1 MVVMKLKLQH
11 QIDQLDAQLVYFSE
25 EAERKIFKAH
35 SVVNPILLVLMINQ
49 DFNNKDEMKEALK
62 TLYRSNI
69 NPMREVII
77 DSLIGFSEP
86 NISLKFKDFEELRI
100 EEEVK

>member
-1 MVVMKLKLQH
+1 MVVMKLKFNI

-49 DFNNKDEMKEALK
+49 DLVTIKMK
-62 TLYRSNI
+62 RST
-69 NPMREVII
+69 
-77 DSLIGFSEP
+77 
-86 NISLKFKDFEELRI
+86 
-100 EEEVK
+100 

>member
-1 MVVMKLKLQH
+1 
-11 QIDQLDAQLVYFSE
+11 
-25 EAERKIFKAH
+25 
-35 SVVNPILLVLMINQ
+35 
-49 DFNNKDEMKEALK
+49 MKEALK

-77 DSLIGFSEP
+77 DSLEYLIGFEP

-100 EEEVK
+100 EVKHIVMTENLLIKRNKYDE

>member
-1 MVVMKLKLQH
+1 
-11 QIDQLDAQLVYFSE
+11 
-25 EAERKIFKAH
+25 
-35 SVVNPILLVLMINQ
+35 
-49 DFNNKDEMKEALK
+49 MKEALK

-77 DSLIGFSEP
+77 DSLEYLIGFSEP

>member
-1 MVVMKLKLQH
+1 
-11 QIDQLDAQLVYFSE
+11 
-25 EAERKIFKAH
+25 
-35 SVVNPILLVLMINQ
+35 
-49 DFNNKDEMKEALK
+49 MKEALK

-77 DSLIGFSEP
+77 DSLEYLMFSEP

-100 EEEVK
+100 EE

>member
-1 MVVMKLKLQH
+1 
-11 QIDQLDAQLVYFSE
+11 
-25 EAERKIFKAH
+25 
-35 SVVNPILLVLMINQ
+35 
-49 DFNNKDEMKEALK
+49 MKEALK

-77 DSLIGFSEP
+77 DSLEYLIGFSEP

-100 EEEVK
+100 EEEVKITYCND